1 VTEDKKKDHFDK
13 PLLAITVRDLL
24 KALKLD
30 QTGQHF
36 IGTPERVARMYMELC
51 YGLTPEAE
59 RRKKHIFHSIFDS
72 ENEEMVT
79 IRKIRSVSLC
89 PHHLLPVEYK
99 SFMGYVPRKKVIGLS
114 KVPRLFKLMSSRP
127 IIQEDLTQEIGRA
140 LVEHL
145 EPKGVGV
152 VMVGV
157 HACMRCRGV
166 LEDGA
171 DVITSFVDGVF
182 RDPKEKARDE
192 FLTFIKPY
200 LGSS

>member
-1 VTEDKKKDHFDK
+1 MTEDKKKDYFDK
-13 PLLAITVRDLL
+13 PLLAIAVRNLL
-24 KALKLD
+24 GALKID
-30 QTGQHF
+30 QASQHF

-51 YGLTPEAE
+51 YGLTSEAE

-79 IRKIRSVSLC
+79 IRNMRSVSLC

-99 SFMGYVPRKKVIGLS
+99 SFMGYVPDKRVIGLS

-127 IIQEDLTQEIGRA
+127 IIQEDLTQEIGVA
-140 LVEHL
+140 LVKNL
-145 EPKGVGV
+145 KPKGVGV
-152 VMVGV
+152 VMIGV

-171 DVITSFVDGVF
+171 DVVSSFVSGVF

-192 FLTFIKPY
+192 FLTFVKPHI
-200 LGSS
+200 